1 MLEIIDLSA
10 VKVQAGGDVVLL
22 PPKKYKLYIVYSTVT
37 STNGYKRLKS
47 NPNSKP
53 L

>member
-1 MLEIIDLSA
+1 MKKNSMLEIIDLSA

-22 PPKKYKLYIVYSTVT
+22 PPKNISYI
-37 STNGYKRLKS
+37 LCI
-47 NPNSKP
+47 P